1 MSVRPL
7 EVTKQVL
14 IDDIRNFSE
23 EHLQLYFD
31 KEGDLE
37 DVVLNEME
45 HSAVITFKDF
55 QGI

>member
-7 EVTKQVL
+7 EVTTQVL
-14 IDDIRNFSE
+14 IDDIRNFSK
-23 EHLQLYFD
+23 EHLQLYFE

-45 HSAVITFKDF
+45 HSVVITFKDY